1 MAPNP
6 PNLRYR
12 LEYAGYRLLALIFG
26 ILPVEL
32 ASRLSGAAF
41 AWIGPKSRKRHPR
54 LLSNLAAAYPDMSED
69 ERKALAVE
77 VWRNLGYVLGE
88 FFHIDEIVRDRVE
101 LTSPELMRELAE
113 SDKGAVICGAHQA
126 NWEVGSAVIANNGLK
141 PIGVYRPMSNP
152 FVDAD
157 VLSRRGKYFP
167 GGLKG
172 KHDPTTP
179 TAFIRFARAGGVVC
193 ALVDQQTYMGLPTP
207 FFGRPAA
214 STPFPALV
222 ARQCNIP
229 LVLLHGYRLPG
240 VRFRISAIRID
251 VPRTDDR
258 DKDIYTATAAIQA
271 ELEKS
276 IRQHPEQWM
285 WTHNRWL

>member
-6 PNLRYR
+6 PSLRYR

-26 ILPVEL
+26 LLPVEL
-32 ASRLSGAAF
+32 AAKLSGAAF
-41 AWIGPKSRKRHPR
+41 AFLGPKARKPHPR
-54 LLSNLAAAYPDMSED
+54 LLSNLAAAYPEKSEA
-69 ERKALAVE
+69 EREALAVE

-88 FFHIDEIVRDRVE
+88 FFHIDDIVRDRVE
-101 LTSPELMRELAE
+101 MENPEIFEELAA

-126 NWEVGSAVIANNGLK
+126 NWEVGSAVISTYGMK

-157 VLSRRGKYFP
+157 VLRRRKKYFP
-167 GGLKG
+167 GGLMG
-172 KHDPTTP
+172 KHDPATP
-179 TAFIRFARAGGVVC
+179 MAFIRFARAGGVVC

-229 LVLLHGYRLPG
+229 LVLLHGHRLPG
-240 VRFRISAIRID
+240 SRFKLSAVKID
-251 VPRTDDR
+251 VPRSDDR
-258 DKDIYTATAAIQA
+258 DKDIFTATAAIQA